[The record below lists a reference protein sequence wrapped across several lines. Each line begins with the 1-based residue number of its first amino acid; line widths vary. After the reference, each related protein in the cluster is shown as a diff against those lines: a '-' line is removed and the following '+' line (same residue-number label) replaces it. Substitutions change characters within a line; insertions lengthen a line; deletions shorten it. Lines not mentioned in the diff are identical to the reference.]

1 MSARIRLFT
10 DEPAVGLRLEGERR
24 ATCDRRA
31 HSRDEAADRRRRQRR
46 RFRLRSALFS
56 LLTVALP
63 TSSKVAPLE
72 RFVRP
77 RVSTTVTSFDPV
89 PVQRAYDHL
98 IREAALVH
106 NVDAALIRSVIQT
119 ESAFDT
125 MAVSRAGAAGLMQLM
140 PAIAERLGVRDRFD
154 PRDNIMGGAKLL
166 RELLDHYHGNLPLV
180 LAGYNAGAT
189 AVARFGRVPPFPET
203 RQYVQRV
210 TRLLKE
216 DSSGGD

>member
-10 DEPAVGLRLEGERR
+10 DEPALGLRLEDDRR
-24 ATCDRRA
+24 TTCDRRA
-31 HSRDEAADRRRRQRR
+31 HTRDETADRRRRQRR

-63 TSSKVAPLE
+63 SSSKLTPLE
-72 RFVRP
+72 HFVQP
-77 RVSTTVTSFDPV
+77 SVSTTVLSFDPV
-89 PVQRAYDHL
+89 PLQRAYDRL
-98 IREAALVH
+98 IHEASVVH

-140 PAIAERLGVRDRFD
+140 PAVAEKLGVQDRFD

-166 RELLDHYHGNLPLV
+166 RELLDQYHGNIPLV
-180 LAGYNAGAT
+180 LAGYNAGAK

-203 RQYVQRV
+203 KHYVQRV
-210 TRLLKE
+210 TRLIKE
-216 DSSGGD
+216 DSGGGD